1 MEIVCSEVTYIC
13 FLCLQMP
20 GTVEELEANL
30 EQASSI
36 LLLNQNV
43 VAEYEM
49 RQRKIEALA
58 RTLEEEEHGLRTLL
72 AEIDALKLQA
82 SWLPTLQN
90 LVSQINGTFGHNF
103 QEMAIARE
111 VLLDEHDMDFGAYGI
126 VIKVKFRGCEQSLQE
141 KLLK

>member
-1 MEIVCSEVTYIC
+1 
-13 FLCLQMP
+13 MP
-20 GTVEELEANL
+20 GTVEELEAAIQDNL

-36 LLLNQNV
+36 LLLNHNV

-49 RQRKIEALA
+49 RRRKIEALA

-72 AEIDALKLQA
+72 AEIDALKA

-103 QEMAIARE
+103 QEMAVAGE

>member
-72 AEIDALKLQA
+72 AEIDALK
-82 SWLPTLQN
+82 
-90 LVSQINGTFGHNF
+90 INGTFGHNF